1 MNYHSQNANNDVIM
15 PGQVATQNF
24 GGQTLQQNHGTAD
37 TALAAQLKAQV
48 EARYLMAMHRPR
60 DIDQVRERLLRNC
73 ARPAFAQSAMYRIP
87 RAGGFI
93 EGLSIRFAET
103 AVGCM
108 TNVNCETITLYD
120 DKIKRILRIQVTD
133 VESNE
138 TFSRDI
144 TIEKSVER
152 RKLGRNQEPISVR
165 TNSYGDTVY
174 SVQATEDELN
184 TKESAIVS
192 KTLRTLIL
200 RIVPGWLQDEAKD
213 VLKRTSH
220 NQDAKDPDAQK
231 KRVLDAFASMNIGAA
246 AIKDYL
252 GREQLDPMSTDE
264 LTELRD
270 LHSALREGHA
280 RWADVLDDRKA
291 ARRPVVDE
299 STEQPA
305 LPEASRSKA
314 TLAKLQ
320 KKAAKADPAPVENKP
335 KAEPEI
341 VEGEEP
347 WKQYLEE
354 KPEGIDDGK

>member
-1 MNYHSQNANNDVIM
+1 MNYNEQNANSAIISPNA
-15 PGQVATQNF
+15 VATQSF
-24 GGQTLQQNHGTAD
+24 GGQSLQQNHGTAD

-48 EARYLMAMHRPR
+48 EARYVMAMHRPR

-93 EGLSIRFAET
+93 EGLTIRFAET

-120 DKIKRILRIQVTD
+120 DKQKRILRIQVTD

-152 RKLGRNQEPISVR
+152 RKLGRGQEPLGVR

-174 SVQATEDELN
+174 SVQATEEELA
-184 TKESAIVS
+184 TKESALVS

-213 VLKRTSH
+213 VLKRTAQ

-231 KRVLDAFASMNIGAA
+231 KRVLDAFAAMNISTA
-246 AIKDYL
+246 AIKEYL
-252 GREQLDPMSTDE
+252 GREELDPMSTHE
-264 LTELRD
+264 LSELRD

-280 RWADVLDDRKA
+280 RWTDVLDERKA
-291 ARRPVVDE
+291 SRRPSGDAAGDR
-299 STEQPA
+299 A
-305 LPEASRSKA
+305 LPDASRSRA
-314 TLAKLQ
+314 TLEKLKDKMNKDAPKEGTARPEPAGPGQPVKSDDAPWAKYVEQ
-320 KKAAKADPAPVENKP
+320 KPVN
-335 KAEPEI
+335 
-341 VEGEEP
+341 
-347 WKQYLEE
+347 
-354 KPEGIDDGK
+354 DT